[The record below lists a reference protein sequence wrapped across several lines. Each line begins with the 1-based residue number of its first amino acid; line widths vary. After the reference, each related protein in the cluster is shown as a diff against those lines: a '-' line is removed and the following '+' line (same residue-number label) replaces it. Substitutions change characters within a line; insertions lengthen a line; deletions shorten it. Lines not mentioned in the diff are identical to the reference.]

1 MSNFMKQ
8 EKLEK
13 KLSTQPNGK
22 VWYNLHKPQGNIMSG
37 MLGKP
42 KWYPHTPPEPD
53 VIKVP
58 TTLQGYVQ
66 DIKKFFGGIK
76 QIFVRGFKLEDVEKI
91 ENTTDIIDSTKEIEK
106 YYAGEHFKKIK

>member
-1 MSNFMKQ
+1 MSNFMEQ
-8 EKLEK
+8 DKLEEE
-13 KLSTQPNGK
+13 LSTQPNGK

-66 DIKKFFGGIK
+66 DIKKFLGGIK
-76 QIFVRGFKLEDVEKI
+76 EIFIKGFKLEDM
-91 ENTTDIIDSTKEIEK
+91 KEIQTDTDEQSYERYHEAMQQIKDNEK
-106 YYAGEHFKKIK
+106 